1 MKLIKYALFG
11 MLVFLSTTLIAQDN
25 HRFPKIEELH
35 AQKWQIIIEQ
45 AQLTPKEIEV
55 VQPVFMEHEQALWK
69 LHQENREFFKSA
81 MKNAKTVKPNF
92 AVLNDRY
99 VENQVKEVK
108 LFKEYHLKLRKLLQP
123 ETLFKYYNADRQFKR
138 KLLQDFQDHKAHDK
152 R

>member
-1 MKLIKYALFG
+1 MKLIKYTLFG
-11 MLVFLSTTLIAQDN
+11 MLVFLSTTVIAQDN

-138 KLLQDFQDHKAHDK
+138 KLLKDFQDHKPYDK

>member
-11 MLVFLSTTLIAQDN
+11 ILVFLSTTVIAEDN
-25 HRFPKIEELH
+25 PKFPKIEDLH
-35 AQKWQIIIEQ
+35 AQKWQTISTQ

-69 LHQENREFFKSA
+69 LHQDSREFFKSA

-92 AVLNDRY
+92 AELNDRY
-99 VENQVKEVK
+99 VEYQFKEAK

-123 ETLFKYYNADRQFKR
+123 ETLFRYYNADRQFKR
-138 KLLQDFQDHKAHDK
+138 KLLKDFQDHKPSDK